1 LPSRL
6 IRWRPYWV
14 FEGSWFRRAR
24 GVGVS
29 KQWVV
34 CDEGEE
40 GREEGMSVWK
50 KERGCVFVKCRE
62 VK

>member
-1 LPSRL
+1 M
-6 IRWRPYWV
+6 
-14 FEGSWFRRAR
+14 
-24 GVGVS
+24 S